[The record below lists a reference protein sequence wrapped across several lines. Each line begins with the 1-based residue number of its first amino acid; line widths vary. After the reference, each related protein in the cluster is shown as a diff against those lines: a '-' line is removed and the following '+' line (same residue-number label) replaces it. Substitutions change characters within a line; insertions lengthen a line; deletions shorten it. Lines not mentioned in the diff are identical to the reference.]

1 MDYFTQENAILQFEL
16 NIFHFFLDGQ
26 YFQFPLQVFLLAALV
41 AVSSGR
47 PRYLVI
53 PLEDVDFEG
62 GQFGQLPVYRIPQLA
77 RQARAAQEEDSFQSG
92 PGYQEYQEPRDNS
105 PAGRSDINFYPIL
118 MNTIK
123 KSY

>member
-1 MDYFTQENAILQFEL
+1 MFIFPSILSM
-16 NIFHFFLDGQ
+16 
-26 YFQFPLQVFLLAALV
+26 QVFLLAALV
-41 AVSSGR
+41 AVSSAR

-92 PGYQEYQEPRDNS
+92 PYGAEEYQEPRDNS
-105 PAGRSDINFYPIL
+105 PAGR
-118 MNTIK
+118 
-123 KSY
+123 